1 MSDLLTAAAEALKV
15 PESLVQRS
23 AAARAAANGTADD
36 DVLSAWAGGAP
47 VVVAD
52 STPAAEPVAPVPS
65 PTAQA
70 QEETAP
76 AAAVATTEITPAAV
90 EAPQAA
96 PTPPQAPLEP
106 EEALEP
112 VPLRRRVRTATRVG
126 AWAGAALGLL
136 GFLVATAFW
145 AGSTTVIG
153 EGPYTPVIIVSTNGV
168 VIGAALVSVVFG
180 AIVAGL
186 SRSATG
192 WANRGMRLSTSPS
205 ATASLGALI
214 GLVLGVIAGALLAS
228 GVGTN
233 VEGDETLTQL
243 PVLSTLAIMLI
254 GGAVLGGFTAA
265 VTQAVGIP
273 VAIEEGADDEIRRI
287 KGRLTGAISIPLGGL
302 ILLVLLVLP
311 VAWALIQSN
320 DLAAGGAPIV
330 ATLVAGGILA
340 FASLAGSRP
349 NIRLS
354 FGEVMVAVIGI
365 GTVLVVI
372 LAVLFARSSADE
384 SDHPAG
390 DAEAAVVLIVG

>member
-47 VVVAD
+47 VAAAA
-52 STPAAEPVAPVPS
+52 STPAVEPAVPVPTPTAKPEEAAPAAPVAIIEIP
-65 PTAQA
+65 Q
-70 QEETAP
+70 TAP
-76 AAAVATTEITPAAV
+76 APRQTA
-90 EAPQAA
+90 
-96 PTPPQAPLEP
+96 LEP
-106 EEALEP
+106 EEESLEP
-112 VPLRRRVRTATRVG
+112 VPLRHRIRTASKVG

-145 AGSTTVIG
+145 AGNSTLIG
-153 EGPYTPVIIVSTNGV
+153 EGPYTPVVVTSTTGV

-192 WANRGMRLSTSPS
+192 WANPGMRLSTPAS
-205 ATASLGALI
+205 ATVWMGAII
-214 GLVLGVIAGALLAS
+214 GLVLGVIAGALLAN
-228 GVGTN
+228 GVGTT
-233 VEGDETLTQL
+233 VEGDVTLTQL
-243 PVLSTLAIMLI
+243 PVLSTLAIMAI
-254 GGAVLGGFTAA
+254 GGAVLGGLTAA

-273 VAIEEGADDEIRRI
+273 VALEDGAEEEIRRV
-287 KGRLTGAISIPLGGL
+287 KGRLTGALSIPMGGL
-302 ILLVLLVLP
+302 ILLLLLVLP

-320 DLAAGGAPIV
+320 HLTDLGAPIV
-330 ATLVAGGILA
+330 GILVAGGILA
-340 FASLAGSRP
+340 FASLAGNRP

-365 GTVLVVI
+365 GTVLIVI
-372 LAVLFARSSADE
+372 LAVLFARSSASE
-384 SDHPAG
+384 SDHSANETKAG
-390 DAEAAVVLIVG
+390 VVQIVG